1 MIKNEK
7 LRDSLLNE
15 FPGIEARA
23 HQEIE
28 NEYMPH
34 YVLYTQI
41 KKGVFEC
48 YCTRCRRYYV
58 NDTVSGRCFINGIA
72 HKEKGVCLECGSD
85 VTFLAMGRGRKNI
98 RHRRNFA
105 VFKAKG
111 NNLFIRCFTVYEK
124 FSADRIRGT
133 FEGDDPLDFEWY
145 EAQRYCLTSNG
156 AQHWRKEFRFNS
168 NENKWH
174 EKWQFLKS
182 ENDPDFSSG
191 ELYPD
196 NSYTCICCEEVNKT
210 FLKYAERCIGQS
222 DYPAFED
229 HYIKYLCEFVAH
241 PNIEY
246 LIKSGFDYII
256 AQKLADGTM
265 SGIRINY
272 RSNDVKKMLKLNKN
286 EMNLLK
292 DQDYDT
298 LSAYYTLRRID
309 PSMDENTRFQTICR
323 YKYNIEGIISIMN
336 KTKLTLKKVL
346 NYVDKQGG
354 RYSVGDWN
362 DYLNQCIKLKYDM
375 TDTLVT
381 KPKNLHEAHERLT
394 KIIKIKADEIA
405 QQELEERNK
414 KLAEMEYIDEERG
427 LQIVIPKSV
436 QEIIDEGKRL
446 NHCVGGYA
454 QRHAEGKL
462 TILFLRTTEK
472 PDVPYYTME
481 VSNVGRIVQCRG
493 YKNNCANNPKP
504 QDIID
509 FEKDYQQYLDVLFGK
524 KIKKNRIKVSA

>member
-1 MIKNEK
+1 
-7 LRDSLLNE
+7 
-15 FPGIEARA
+15 
-23 HQEIE
+23 
-28 NEYMPH
+28 
-34 YVLYTQI
+34 
-41 KKGVFEC
+41 
-48 YCTRCRRYYV
+48 
-58 NDTVSGRCFINGIA
+58 
-72 HKEKGVCLECGSD
+72 
-85 VTFLAMGRGRKNI
+85 
-98 RHRRNFA
+98 
-105 VFKAKG
+105 
-111 NNLFIRCFTVYEK
+111 
-124 FSADRIRGT
+124 
-133 FEGDDPLDFEWY
+133 
-145 EAQRYCLTSNG
+145 
-156 AQHWRKEFRFNS
+156 
-168 NENKWH
+168 
-174 EKWQFLKS
+174 
-182 ENDPDFSSG
+182 
-191 ELYPD
+191 
-196 NSYTCICCEEVNKT
+196 
-210 FLKYAERCIGQS
+210 
-222 DYPAFED
+222 
-229 HYIKYLCEFVAH
+229 
-241 PNIEY
+241 
-246 LIKSGFDYII
+246 
-256 AQKLADGTM
+256 M

-292 DQDYDT
+292 DQDCDT
-298 LSAYYTLRRID
+298 LSAYYKLRKAD
-309 PSMDENTRFQTICR
+309 SAMDEELRFQTVVK
-323 YKYNIEGIISIMN
+323 YKYRIDVLSEIMI
-336 KTKLTLKKVL
+336 KTGLSLKKVL
-346 NYVDKQGG
+346 NYADKQGG
-354 RYSVGDWN
+354 RYSTGDWN

-414 KLAEMEYIDEERG
+414 KLAEMEYTDEERG

-436 QEIIDEGKRL
+436 QEIIYEGKRL